1 MKQILQKKVARENFR
16 KFSVFT
22 GVFLKLFTPGFLFSR
37 VKIGVFFHAQF
48 HAQFFC
54 RDCSR
59 VTFRF
64 TGAFLRIVHGWVVKV
79 SREKKTLFYTPKRVR
94 FAYRASATRGIVI
107 PCYQS
112 VQNHS
117 SSPRHTIKTAKI

>member
-1 MKQILQKKVARENFR
+1 M
-16 KFSVFT
+16 FT

-37 VKIGVFFHAQF
+37 VKIGVFVHAHFHAR
-48 HAQFFC
+48 FFC

-79 SREKKTLFYTPKRVR
+79 SREKKNTDLLCIECRRLSYVNMYPYGFDQSFTRKRHVLEQDVE
-94 FAYRASATRGIVI
+94 FALIILKKASNN
-107 PCYQS
+107 QF
-112 VQNHS
+112 
-117 SSPRHTIKTAKI
+117 

>member
-1 MKQILQKKVARENFR
+1 MLQKKVARENVW

-37 VKIGVFFHAQF
+37 VKIGVFVHAHFHAR
-48 HAQFFC
+48 FFC

-79 SREKKTLFYTPKRVR
+79 SREKKMVSFTIDPLMTQIFFIIVDPLITQVGLFTVK
-94 FAYRASATRGIVI
+94 
-107 PCYQS
+107 
-112 VQNHS
+112 
-117 SSPRHTIKTAKI
+117 